1 MTSMQGLKNNIK
13 SAQENKSKMASLT
26 TNLEVESSPSKKSK
40 LQAELAKTKEE
51 ERKLLV
57 EWRLRGSKHRCNL
70 AGGNLKDCTSTSG
83 WFGL

>member
-1 MTSMQGLKNNIK
+1 MS
-13 SAQENKSKMASLT
+13 SLT
-26 TNLEVESSPSKKSK
+26 TNLEIESSPRKKSK

-70 AGGNLKDCTSTSG
+70 GGGPVKECTSTSG